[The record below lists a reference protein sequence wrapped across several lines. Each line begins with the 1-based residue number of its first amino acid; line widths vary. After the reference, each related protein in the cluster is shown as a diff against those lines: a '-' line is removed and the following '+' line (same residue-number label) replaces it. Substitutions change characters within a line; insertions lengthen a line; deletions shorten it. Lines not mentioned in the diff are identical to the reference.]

1 MEVKLFI
8 DGKEADTDQRSAVS
22 VSLGIASVT
31 KIETGRTGYSKTIRI
46 PATALNRRIMGDAAE
61 IHGAEA
67 FNREVHTARIEA
79 DGFVVL
85 EGAPMLLRYEHTE
98 GTGGWYELSIVGAGK
113 RWIEHA
119 AETMFNETD
128 IPFETTISEAT
139 VRQSWSWEHP
149 VRFFPVQRD
158 RFTAPRSGG
167 IEPSV
172 RVMTFDDYHPF
183 LHLRTLLDAIVG
195 EGGYRIR
202 SGFMDSEFFRSL
214 YISGRYPEKEVELLQ
229 ERMGFRAGRFAD
241 ATATADRFG
250 RVYADPLSTLSSVGN
265 IVDTADP
272 EEESDGRVVEGVYN
286 RNGSLSRDGK
296 RIAYRPPQSVFAG
309 FEYTLHYRTDYRIV
323 DRQELRCFDRVWL
336 DDDIERKYRV
346 PNRFE
351 DRRDGFQ
358 DNWQYR
364 IVVFDHREG
373 NAYRLTCEATASA
386 TDPSGTAETV
396 ELAVFASRSATVD
409 VSLNRPVGTPRLWIR
424 SAGTYVSY
432 AGDWALYDGYVT
444 ERGQMDIS
452 LNVRSSAAECSPSSP
467 RYFDRIHFG
476 GAEEGMSMTLSRNV
490 TLKPVFMAHPCE
502 GSKIGWADVA
512 AHRIRQIELVRAVRQ
527 MFNLYFYSDPL
538 SGTLYVE
545 PRESFYRNTPV
556 VDWSGKT
563 DRSRPVAVEEPG
575 AELPEYLTLR
585 YAEGDGSVAR
595 WDETNKQILGR
606 WSAPLGNRFALDR
619 ERIYGNPLFTPTL
632 NRTGAYPD
640 AAAASLVQAGDRD
653 RKGNPPDTE
662 NLNFPPK
669 IVRFTGL
676 ETLPAGQCW
685 GWPGYG
691 KVYPKIAFHDPEA
704 DPPFTLCFEDRDG
717 AQGLH
722 GYYDRQLETCRD
734 GRRITLY
741 LNLNP
746 EDIEPLA
753 SPHSLCRDFRAL
765 YKLSINGETVL
776 CRLEEICDYNPLRQP
791 TRCIFIKNA

>member
-8 DGKEADTDQRSAVS
+8 DGREADTDQTSAIS
-22 VSLGIASVT
+22 ISLGIASIT
-31 KIETGRTGYSKTIRI
+31 KIETGRTGYSRTIRI
-46 PATALNRRIMGDAAE
+46 PATVRNRRIMGDTAE
-61 IHGAEA
+61 IHGVEQ
-67 FNREVHTARIEA
+67 FNRETHTARIEA

-85 EGAPMLLRYEHTE
+85 EGAPMLIRYERPE
-98 GTGGWYELSIVGAGK
+98 GGSGWYDLSIVGAGK
-113 RWIEHA
+113 RWVEQA

-128 IPFETTISEAT
+128 IAFETTIGEDT
-139 VRQSWSWEHP
+139 VRRSWSWEHP

-158 RFTAPRSGG
+158 RFAIPPAGG

-195 EGGYRIR
+195 GGGYRIR
-202 SGFMDSEFFRSL
+202 SEFMDGEFFRSL

-229 ERMGFRAGRFAD
+229 ERMGFLAGRLTD
-241 ATATADRFG
+241 ASATADRFG

-272 EEESDGRVVEGVYN
+272 EEEADGISVEEAYN
-286 RNGSLSRDGK
+286 RNGCFCRDGK
-296 RIAYRPPQSVFAG
+296 RIAYRPPQSVYVG
-309 FEYTLHYRTDYRIV
+309 FEYTLLYRSDYRIA
-323 DRQELRCFDRVWL
+323 DREELRCFDRVWL

-351 DRRDGFQ
+351 DKRERME
-358 DNWQYR
+358 DNWRYR
-364 IVVFDHREG
+364 LVVFGHKEG
-373 NAYRLTCEATASA
+373 DAYRLTCEATDTA
-386 TDPSGTAETV
+386 TGESTET
-396 ELAVFASRSATVD
+396 ELALFASRSTAVD
-409 VSLNRPVGTPRLWIR
+409 VSVGRKTGHPKLWIR
-424 SAGTYVSY
+424 MAGTYVPY
-432 AGDWALYDGYVT
+432 TGDWALYDGYVT
-444 ERGQMDIS
+444 ETGQIDIS
-452 LNVRSSAAECSPSSP
+452 LRVRSSAAECSPSSP

-476 GAEEGMSMTLSRNV
+476 GAEEGMALTLSRDV
-490 TLKPVFMAHPCE
+490 RLKPVFMAHPCE

-538 SGTLYVE
+538 TGTLYVE
-545 PRESFYRNTPV
+545 PRETFYRNTPV
-556 VDWSGKT
+556 VDWSGKI

-585 YAEGDGSVAR
+585 YMEGDGSVAR
-595 WDETNKQILGR
+595 WDETNKQVLGR

-619 ERIYGNPLFTPTL
+619 ERIYSNPLFTPTL

-640 AAAASLVQAGDRD
+640 AAAATLVQAGDRD

-676 ETLPAGQCW
+676 VTLPEGQYW

-704 DPPFTLCFEDRDG
+704 EPPTTLCFEDRDG
-717 AQGLH
+717 AEGLH
-722 GYYDRQLETCRD
+722 RYYDRQLAACRN

-753 SPHSLCRDFRAL
+753 SPDSLCRDFRAL
-765 YKLSINGETVL
+765 YRLTIEGETVL

-791 TRCIFIKNA
+791 TRCIFIKNV